1 MIGLCGS
8 HRVGKTTLARAYAE
22 KAKIPF
28 LETSV
33 SAIYRE
39 LGYDPSVTY
48 DFVTRLGIQEEILKR
63 LDREYAKYAGEQF
76 ITDRTPLDMIAY
88 TLGDAIGDRAPEE
101 SFDRLNQYILDC
113 YKCVNKR
120 FGMILL
126 IQPGIELKDA
136 PGKAAMNR
144 AYIEH
149 LNSLIFGLTVDE
161 KLDTLHFY
169 MPQSITTLDGRM
181 SALSSAVDRCKV
193 KTQEDLELMRQT
205 GNGYV
210 H

>member
-28 LETSV
+28 IETSV

-48 DFVTRLGIQEEILKR
+48 DFITRLGIQEEILKR
-63 LDREYAKYAGEQF
+63 LDVVYAKHSGEQF
-76 ITDRTPLDMIAY
+76 ITDRTPLDMMAY
-88 TLGDAIGDRAPEE
+88 TLADAIGDRAPEE
-101 SFDRLNQYILDC
+101 SFDRLAQYIRDC
-113 YKCVNKR
+113 YTSVNKR
-120 FGMILL
+120 FGMVLL
-126 IQPGIELKDA
+126 VQPGIELKEA

-161 KLDTLHFY
+161 KMQSHHFY
-169 MPQSITTLDGRM
+169 MPRSMTDLDERVL
-181 SALSSAVDRCKV
+181 ALESAVDRCKF
-193 KTQEDLELMRQT
+193 KTQQELVAAREL
-205 GNGYV
+205 GNV
-210 H
+210 SIH